1 MSERLK
7 NYWGEDISVSELDGQ
22 EIKEISTDYLRE
34 KYLMNTSKMKLSPK
48 FINEIQLLISKHK
61 EGDTLLWHKSPQKAW
76 NEGVANEGY
85 ALIRDGY
92 FVHSISIRM
101 N

>member
-7 NYWGEDISVSELDGQ
+7 NYWGEDISVSELDGE
-22 EIKEISTDYLRE
+22 EIKEISTDYLRK
-34 KYLMNTSKMKLSPK
+34 KYLLNTSKMKLSPK

-61 EGDTLLWHKSPQKAW
+61 EGDTLLWHTSPQEAW
-76 NEGVANEGY
+76 SEGVGNEGY

-92 FVHSISIRM
+92 FLHSISIIM